1 MACEDK
7 FSFSIDLK
15 SNKGRV
21 SFSIG
26 YLKIDNYLHVVWHL
40 SHIHAGAVNDCTILG
55 F

>member
-15 SNKGRV
+15 SNKIRV
-21 SFSIG
+21 SFSIW
-26 YLKIDNYLHVVWHL
+26 YLKSDNYLVWHL
-40 SHIHAGAVNDCTILG
+40 SHIHAGAVNDCTIIILG